1 MPGPGQDIPVEGGLR
16 GRDTLREEVPL
27 NLPDLLGL
35 FLNRLLSIALLCI
48 KGVLMC
54 VRQGAFS
61 HCVEAGGN
69 PGAGAA
75 QPEILAGETR
85 PA

>member
-1 MPGPGQDIPVEGGLR
+1 MPGPGQDVPVEGGLQ
-16 GRDTLREEVPL
+16 GRETLREEAPL

-35 FLNRLLSIALLCI
+35 FLNWLLSIALLCI

-61 HCVEAGGN
+61 HRVGSRRKPRGWGC
-69 PGAGAA
+69 
-75 QPEILAGETR
+75 